1 MLKKRVRTKIVL
13 AVIGIIAVTM
23 LISSAIVSFIIYGQ
37 NRDASYSL
45 LRQSANIVRDD
56 IGLLKRNLLSNT
68 RQAATSNEM
77 GTNIEFASSASYEEG
92 KQMGFKDTFQTM
104 SGSLYNI
111 CLSGNIWQAAIYN
124 KRKQLAGF
132 TIIEGEKALIG
143 FPRTNDFLA
152 LDLNRGDKINP
163 EAWKPLPS
171 HSGFEMV
178 YQGKIPLTASAEF
191 EQVDT
196 FVTLIAKVPII
207 SSVFNEKTEKLE
219 PITVGFI
226 VAVYRFDEEFTR
238 RLSKITGN
246 RIGIV
251 KPDSTTLGDLS
262 GYPGLT
268 PDLFEPVEKG
278 WDIQKQPVTLNDISM
293 TEERYFQGLLPI
305 YSDVGYVG
313 ALTMLHPMNIATDNT
328 LQIVK
333 VLSLVS
339 VGCIVLFFPLA
350 FFFSNSF
357 SRPLEELSRV
367 LSDVENTGDFSHRVS
382 VKSTDEIGQTSEAFN
397 HLMDALQEAMGNV
410 NTVLA
415 AVAKGDLSH
424 SITGEYSGELSRL
437 KTNTNDSIV
446 MLGHLMSQV
455 IEASQQVNTG
465 AQELS
470 RSSQV
475 LASGTTQQA
484 GTLEEVASSMD
495 EIENRTKAN
504 RDSASQAQELTHQT
518 IKIVRDGNH
527 QMESM
532 LQSMKQISES
542 SAQVSKVIKTID
554 EIAFQTNLLA
564 LNAAVEAARAGK
576 YGKGF
581 AVVAEEVRSLA
592 SRSAEA
598 AKNTAELIEGSILE
612 VEKGVQNADS
622 TASVLEKITTGIN
635 QSDSLINEISA
646 ASVDQANSVEEI
658 NKGLTD
664 VNNVVQQ
671 NSSISEQSAS
681 ASEELSA
688 QAARL
693 QEIMNMFILSRQRVE
708 KDKFLLLEE
717 G

>member
-56 IGLLKRNLLSNT
+56 IGLLKQNLLSNT

-132 TIIEGEKALIG
+132 TIIEGDKALIG

-152 LDLNRGDKINP
+152 VNLNRGDKVNP
-163 EAWKPLPS
+163 EAWKPLPRFT
-171 HSGFEMV
+171 GFEML
-178 YQGKIPLTASAEF
+178 YQGKVPLTASVEF

-196 FVTLIAKVPII
+196 VVTLIAKVPII

-219 PITVGFI
+219 PVTVGFI
-226 VAVYRFDEEFTR
+226 VAVYRFDEGFTR

-246 RIGIV
+246 RIGII
-251 KPDSTTLGDLS
+251 KPDNTTLGDLS
-262 GYPGLT
+262 GYPGLK
-268 PDLFEPVEKG
+268 PDLFEPMEKG
-278 WDIQKQPVTLNDISM
+278 LDIQKQPVTLNDISM
-293 TEERYFQGLLPI
+293 GEEGYFQGLLPI
-305 YSDVGYVG
+305 YSDVGFVG
-313 ALTMLHPMNIATDNT
+313 ALTMLHPMNIAMDNT

-339 VGCIVLFFPLA
+339 IGCIVLFFPLA

-367 LSDVENTGDFSHRVS
+367 LSDVEKTGEFSHRVS
-382 VKSTDEIGQTSEAFN
+382 VKSIDEIGQTSAAFN
-397 HLMDALQEAMGNV
+397 HLMDALQEAIGNV
-410 NTVLA
+410 NTVLG

-437 KTNTNDSIV
+437 KANTNDSIV

-504 RDSASQAQELTHQT
+504 RDNAGQAQELTHQT
-518 IKIVRDGNH
+518 IKMVTDGNH

-581 AVVAEEVRSLA
+581 AVVAEEVRNLA

-612 VEKGVQNADS
+612 VKKGVQNADS
-622 TASVLEKITTGIN
+622 TASVLEKITAGIN

-646 ASVDQANSVEEI
+646 ASVEQANSVEEI
-658 NKGLTD
+658 NKGLTE

-693 QEIMNMFILSRQRVE
+693 QEIMSMFILSRQRVE
-708 KDKFLLLEE
+708 KENFLLLEE
-717 G
+717 N

>member
-77 GTNIEFASSASYEEG
+77 GTNIEFASSVSYEEG
-92 KQMGFKDTFQTM
+92 EPMGFKDTFQTM
-104 SGSLYNI
+104 TGGLYNI
-111 CLSGNIWQAAIYN
+111 SLSGNIWKAAIYN

>member
-77 GTNIEFASSASYEEG
+77 GTNIEFASSVSYEEG
-92 KQMGFKDTFQTM
+92 EPMGFKDTFQTM
-104 SGSLYNI
+104 TGGLYNI
-111 CLSGNIWQAAIYN
+111 CLSGNIWKAAIYN

-251 KPDSTTLGDLS
+251 KPDCTTLGDLS

-293 TEERYFQGLLPI
+293 GEEGYFQGLLPI